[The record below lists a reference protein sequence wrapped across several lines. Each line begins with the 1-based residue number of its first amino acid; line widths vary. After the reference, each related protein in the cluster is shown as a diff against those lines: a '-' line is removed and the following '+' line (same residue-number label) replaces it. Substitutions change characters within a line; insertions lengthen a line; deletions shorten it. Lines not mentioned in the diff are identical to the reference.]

1 MNARNESD
9 GKGKRGGP
17 AWLGK
22 RQAAGKAK
30 TARDWTKVQPR
41 DSTAEY
47 QYKFKRTMLW
57 IGCAVLFL
65 VFVIYLIPPKN
76 TPLVILRASRY
87 PLQMPPLAL
96 AAEDEHFLKRVS
108 PSNLPLR
115 QSATFRYIGS
125 SDNQT
130 DEEGTPQRFLAQLK
144 TVKPSGPGWFSRN
157 DAVVIYISAHGLV
170 NEQGQACLVPPNA
183 DAFNTSR
190 WLPLVKLLKDISAL
204 PNLQRSRKLVIL
216 DCNRISM
223 KWRSGVLD
231 NRFADQL
238 PAVVDQ
244 VDDPNLYVLNS
255 TSPGQIAW
263 AAPEM
268 RGSVFGHYVGLGLR
282 GDASHEFG
290 RDYRRG
296 VVSLL
301 ELQTYLTAHVDDYVQ
316 QRRGVRQTPMLI
328 GGADGLPV
336 TRDVPIVSA
345 DLWQAWRGHQELKSP
360 YDVLGKAKELI
371 EPADQRPSSLQLAWQ
386 AYQQRAA
393 GHDDNPNNPLPAS
406 WRRGYV
412 LDPIRWASLEQR
424 LLALEDRLFAGEDYQ
439 EGLGNQ
445 FAALADELAAAN
457 WQEFPETQS
466 ATNLRLL
473 AWKQQADA
481 TADSAKSDNAPVDYS
496 ELYNSWLKAMPE
508 EQARITFPDAE
519 RPRAVAE
526 LLARFG
532 LDDLHTDEVF
542 EKFDRDRLSSALRF
556 LRLANDKASA
566 PTTELIPSEAHFL
579 KLLSSN
585 TSPAAERMLPEVI
598 RARSLAEQA
607 ATPFDVRTHYALE
620 SLVNQADAERRAAE
634 DAFFLGDQL
643 SLDGTG
649 SAETNEAAVQR
660 SAERRL
666 LKANGFAAKSFW
678 DESSNGYLAA
688 RKWGDELEQM
698 FALRDEIWATLPH
711 LSEWYFRRWR
721 LELTGF
727 DDAANKTATAEFSKH
742 IETLNE
748 VLDENVLLAEQIE
761 RILLKRDSDV
771 ELRAELHSAYESFQT
786 LDDKWQSLRAL
797 ITADSESRGKSEISF
812 QTADAVR
819 HIEQVMQTPLFNDA
833 RVKGLLSKYHN
844 TLSNWATNALPNKP
858 PSAAAFAPRLV
869 DPKPNDREAAFLA
882 GYRQFLIRYHKVL
895 THEFRLPY
903 EQHRETLKLEQE
915 DALVIDQR
923 LRQEQTKDR
932 TLWQT
937 LQNVLS
943 DYDAALQ
950 GKPVDVGPTTP
961 AVQARRELS
970 IWDRRVRASAFWLGG
985 FNQNLVPDPIGIPTP
1000 TAWLRDVDHWHLSC
1014 WHGYRTLQ
1022 DFWGNGLAYDRTPQF
1037 FDLATQ
1043 QCAKAATSKQLPFQ
1057 YDLPGGNVEELYPLL
1072 AARVTAHQA
1081 GLDLQVPNVQTLDS
1095 QTGPLQFEA
1104 KTTQRIESVDH
1115 KPANFPVGDA
1125 GFYVGRAGVLEPL
1138 DDTLI
1143 RYADSKSLLRYPVK
1157 LVERL
1162 REQPGPRSISCFIE
1176 PGKLEKPP
1184 VSLEGRVWY
1193 RGHLWS
1199 QPFELYHSAPA
1210 QGIRF
1215 VHRREPYSAPTV
1227 QVGGDD
1233 AAAGA
1238 VMFVFDCS
1246 SSMTNGDGR
1255 FAAAKTALQDILKD
1269 LKLAPPGGLQIGLV
1283 AYGHRTAHRAGYFPR
1298 PNDKMFYKADKLW
1311 DDPDNL
1317 TPDGVAA
1324 AKMLGPAFA
1333 DLYPHP
1339 DRDIQTLLK
1348 PGLGWAATIDQQID
1362 SLDINRCFGVTPL
1375 YASITRAIQEVNA
1388 VKGVESRQVIV
1399 LSDGVNIPN
1408 NCDLSLD
1415 KILVKGLQQNN
1426 EDIDELSAL
1435 VKKSKVSVRVILF
1448 GGVKPGLE
1456 KAQLD
1461 ALVGVG
1467 DKPQY
1472 VVDAVPSPKAIK
1484 KSIAAAFV
1492 KPDFQVVSAD
1502 KDRVPLGRL
1511 QFNET
1516 WTYPQWPTAGDLLSP
1531 QPHQVVVRGP
1541 RLIDPLSQNIQLSG
1555 GEALR
1560 LEYDAGAAS
1569 LLFVPDLLDPFDQEE
1584 LAAFGNILPPAKPII
1599 AEAVK
1604 PLVGSQTGETRPTT
1618 FRLRLRSK
1626 ANSQFVA
1633 WPRHVWAEIRPLNAD
1648 AKYKG
1653 LVFQIADVKFDDKT
1667 RTPVLQFPVPGWPIA
1682 VEGAAI
1688 DLWVRYG
1695 NPTPLFPTVNISPAD
1710 AQLPPIVGSKYGLDG
1725 VEFTIRQQLVEGTT
1739 RKVVI
1744 TERHPNDT
1752 PLARLYRTRVQLSP
1766 PADIVERLYVPP
1778 SGSSPK
1784 SEVIHT
1790 FHYST
1795 QAQLG
1800 ANLSLEVNT
1809 AEQIKDGSLKAS
1821 LEISNWNR

>member
-9 GKGKRGGP
+9 GKGKKGP

-22 RQAAGKAK
+22 RQGAGKAK
-30 TARDWTKVQPR
+30 PARDWTRYQPK
-41 DSTAEY
+41 DSSVEY
-47 QYKFKRTMLW
+47 QYKFKRTLLW
-57 IGCAVLFL
+57 LGCLALFM
-65 VFVIYLIPPKN
+65 VFVFYLIPPKN
-76 TPLVILRASRY
+76 TPLVMLRASRY

-115 QSATFRYIGS
+115 QSASFRYLGS

-223 KWRSGVLD
+223 KWRSGVMD

-238 PAVVDQ
+238 PAAVDQ

-255 TSPGQIAW
+255 TSPGQIGW

-282 GDASHEFG
+282 GDASHEFP

-301 ELQTYLTAHVDDYVQ
+301 ELHSYLTAHVDDYVQ
-316 QRRGVRQTPMLI
+316 QRRGVRQTPLLI

-345 DLWQAWRGHQELKSP
+345 DLWQAWRGHQDLMSP

-393 GHDDNPNNPLPAS
+393 GHDDNPRNPRPAA

-412 LDPIRWASLEQR
+412 QDPIRWASLEQR

-445 FAALADELAAAN
+445 FAALADELTAAN

-473 AWKQQADA
+473 AWKQQSEAASDA
-481 TADSAKSDNAPVDYS
+481 AKSDGTSVDYS
-496 ELYNSWLKAMPE
+496 ELYNSWLKAMPD

-519 RPRAVAE
+519 RPRAISE
-526 LLARFG
+526 LFARFG
-532 LDDLHTDEVF
+532 LNDLHPDEVF

-556 LRLANDKASA
+556 LRLASDKGTA
-566 PTTELIPSEAHFL
+566 PSSELVPSEAHFL
-579 KLLSSN
+579 KLLGAN
-585 TSPAAERMLPEVI
+585 TSAAAERMLPEVI
-598 RARSLAEQA
+598 RSRSLAEFA
-607 ATPFDVRTHYALE
+607 ATPLDVRAHYPLE
-620 SLVNQADAERRAAE
+620 LLVNQADAERRAAE

-666 LKANGFAAKSFW
+666 LRANGFAAKSFW
-678 DESSNGYLAA
+678 DETSNGYLAA
-688 RKWGDELEQM
+688 RQWGEELERM
-698 FALRDEIWATLPH
+698 FLLRDEIWATLPH
-711 LSEWYFRRWR
+711 LAEWYFRRWR
-721 LELTGF
+721 LELNVT
-727 DDAANKTATAEFSKH
+727 DDAAKKTAAQEYAKY
-742 IETLNE
+742 IDTLNE
-748 VLDENVLLAEQIE
+748 VLDENVLLAEQLE
-761 RILLKRDSDV
+761 RILLKRDSEA
-771 ELRAELHSAYESFQT
+771 ELRAELRSAHESLQT

-797 ITADSESRGKSEISF
+797 ITVDSESRGKSEISF
-812 QTADAVR
+812 QTSDAVR
-819 HIEQVMQTPLFNDA
+819 QIEQVMQTPLFNDA

-844 TLSNWATNALPNKP
+844 TLSNWAANPLPNKP
-858 PSAAAFAPRLV
+858 KGSSVLEKLH
-869 DPKPNDREAAFLA
+869 DPPFDDRPAIFLD
-882 GYRQFLIRYHKVL
+882 GYRKFLIRYHKVL

-915 DALVIDQR
+915 DSLDIDQR

-932 TLWQT
+932 TLWKT

-943 DYDAALQ
+943 DYDASLQ

-970 IWDRRVRASAFWLGG
+970 IWDRRVRTCAFWLGG
-985 FNQNLVPDPIGIPTP
+985 FNQNLVPDPLGIPTP

-1014 WHGYRTLQ
+1014 WHGYRALQ
-1022 DFWGNGLAYDRTPQF
+1022 DFWGNGLSHDRTPQF
-1037 FDLATQ
+1037 FDLAAQ
-1043 QCAKAATSKQLPFQ
+1043 QCAQAATSKQLPFQ
-1057 YDLPGGNVEELYPLL
+1057 YDPPGGNVEDLNQLL
-1072 AARVTAHQA
+1072 AARVTAHEA

-1095 QTGPLQFEA
+1095 QTPGPVQFEA

-1115 KPANFPVGDA
+1115 KPANFPAGEA
-1125 GFYVGRAGVLEPL
+1125 GFYVGRAASLEPL
-1138 DDTLI
+1138 ADTLI
-1143 RYADSKSLLRYPVK
+1143 RYEDGKSLQRYPVK
-1157 LVERL
+1157 LAERL
-1162 REQPGPRSISCFIE
+1162 RDQPAPRTIRCAIDAS
-1176 PGKLEKPP
+1176 KLEKPP
-1184 VSLEGRVWY
+1184 VALEGRVWY

-1238 VMFVFDCS
+1238 VVFVFDCS

-1283 AYGHRTAHRAGYFPR
+1283 AYGHRTAHRATYFPP
-1298 PNDKMFYKADKLW
+1298 PNEKMFYKAEKLW
-1311 DDPDNL
+1311 DEPDNL
-1317 TPDGVAA
+1317 TPDGIAA
-1324 AKMLGPAFA
+1324 AKKFGAAFA
-1333 DLYPHP
+1333 EMYPHP
-1339 DRDIQTLLK
+1339 DRDIQVLLK
-1348 PGLGWAATIDQQID
+1348 PGLGWAATIDQQLD

-1388 VKGVESRQVIV
+1388 VRGVESRQVIV

-1426 EDIDELSAL
+1426 EDLDELAAL
-1435 VKKSKVSVRVILF
+1435 VKKSKVNVRVVLF

-1467 DKPQY
+1467 DKPQF

-1484 KSIAAAFV
+1484 KAIAAAFV

-1502 KDRVPLGRL
+1502 KDRVPLPRM

-1516 WTYPQWPTAGDLLSP
+1516 WTYPQWPTAGDWLSP

-1541 RLIDPLSQNIQLSG
+1541 RLMDPLAQNIQLSG

-1604 PLVGSQTGETRPTT
+1604 PLVGSQAGDTRPTT
-1618 FRLRLRSK
+1618 FRVRLRSK

-1633 WPRHVWAEIRPLNAD
+1633 WPRHVWAEIRPLNAAD
-1648 AKYKG
+1648 PKNKG

-1667 RTPVLQFPVPGWPIA
+1667 RTPVLQFPVSGWPIA

-1688 DLWVRYG
+1688 DLWIRYG
-1695 NPTPLFPTVNISPAD
+1695 NPPPLFPTVNISPAD
-1710 AQLPPIVGSKYGLDG
+1710 ALLPTIVGSKFGLEG
-1725 VEFTIRQQLVEGTT
+1725 VEFTIRQQVVDGTT

-1744 TERHPNDT
+1744 TEKHPADT
-1752 PLARLYRTRVQLSP
+1752 PLAKLYRTRVQLSP
-1766 PADIVERLYVPP
+1766 PADLVERLYVPP
-1778 SGSSPK
+1778 SITSPK
-1784 SEVIHT
+1784 SEVTHT
-1790 FHYST
+1790 FHYSS
-1795 QAQLG
+1795 QAQL
-1800 ANLSLEVNT
+1800 NSTLSLEVNSS
-1809 AEQIKDGSLKAS
+1809 EQIKDGSLKAS
-1821 LEISNWNR
+1821 LEITNWNR